1 LPRREQDKRALLV
14 SLLVSLLISAVL
26 TAVLWLIPGVGGCA
40 VVGIL
45 PGIAS
50 FWGLTGLH
58 RKRRDGKKRASSDL

>member
-1 LPRREQDKRALLV
+1 M
-14 SLLVSLLISAVL
+14 SLLISAVL